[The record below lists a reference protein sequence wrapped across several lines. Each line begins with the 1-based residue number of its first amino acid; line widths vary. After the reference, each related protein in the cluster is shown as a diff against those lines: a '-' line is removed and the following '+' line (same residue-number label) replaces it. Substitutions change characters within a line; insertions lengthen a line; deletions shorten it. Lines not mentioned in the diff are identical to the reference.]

1 MTARLLL
8 EIGVEE
14 MPASA
19 ARSGLEQLLANGLRL
34 LAENRLL
41 DGDIARENTR
51 VFGTP
56 RRLTW
61 IVEELPA
68 AQKSEVREVK
78 GPPAKIAFGDDGAP
92 APAAIGFAKSQGI
105 DVRDIEVREVDGG
118 KYLFAVRES
127 VGLPTLEVLPDIL
140 AELVNSLEFTKAMRW
155 GTGQLRFIR
164 PIRWLLSF
172 YGSHPVSFE
181 LDGLRSGRQTFGH
194 RFLAEGPFELTAAS
208 EYEAVLKNAKV
219 LLDHEMRRAS
229 IKGMIEAAAE
239 GVGGRAFADPAD
251 IKVLDEVVFLVEDPH
266 VVVGEFDEG
275 FLRVPRAALVTAMK
289 SHQRYL
295 PLEDRDGQ
303 LMAKF
308 AIVHNG
314 DPAYEDQIRRG
325 HERVLRAR
333 LADAAFFFSEDTKST
348 LESKVDDLGTVV
360 WQAKLG
366 TVRQKTER
374 VQKLAARL
382 ASQLELL
389 PDDVAMI
396 ERAALLAKGDLTTSM
411 VIEFPDLQGVIGREY
426 ALVDGEDN
434 EVAQAVFEHYLPR
447 FAGDD
452 LPGGLVGRVVA
463 VADKLDTL
471 AGCFLAGLIPT
482 GSADPYSLRRQ
493 AAGAVQILAQTGW
506 SFDILDLTRLA
517 IAGYEGA
524 SVEADEPEVVA
535 VRLNEFVLARLRR
548 LLGET
553 GATTETID
561 AVLSSGRGVVADV
574 IARVRL
580 VNALEGKTGL
590 EDIKIAFTRCHN
602 LAQQELGEAIDED
615 LFEDVAEERLFGA
628 LMKARDEIA
637 ASVGDDDLDNVV
649 RVLASLRPRIDEF
662 FEAVMVMAD
671 DERVKNNRLRLLNI
685 CVGLSEEIADFSK
698 LP

>member
-19 ARSGLEQLLANGLRL
+19 ARSGLEQLFANGLRL

-314 DPAYEDQIRRG
+314 DPAHEDQIRRG

-553 GATTETID
+553 GATTEAID